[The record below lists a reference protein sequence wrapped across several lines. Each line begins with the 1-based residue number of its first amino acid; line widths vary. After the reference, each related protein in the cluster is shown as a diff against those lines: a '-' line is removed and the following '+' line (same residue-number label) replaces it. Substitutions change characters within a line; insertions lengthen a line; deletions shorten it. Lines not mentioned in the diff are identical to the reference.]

1 LQHCARAGVVVKV
14 ADNRFYPPATLAKLA
29 ETANQ
34 LMAASNG
41 AGFSVIEFRDKTGM
55 GRNLCIEVLEHF
67 DGCGYTLRKENVRV
81 IRKSWS
87 EVAA

>member
-1 LQHCARAGVVVKV
+1 VGVVVKV
-14 ADNRFYPPATLAKLA
+14 ADNRFYLPAILAELA

-41 AGFSVIEFRDKTGM
+41 AGFSVIEFRDKTGI
-55 GRNLCIEVLEHF
+55 GRNLCIEILEHF

-81 IRKSWS
+81 IRKPWPEMS
-87 EVAA
+87 A

>member
-1 LQHCARAGVVVKV
+1 
-14 ADNRFYPPATLAKLA
+14 
-29 ETANQ
+29 
-34 LMAASNG
+34 MAASNG